1 MRLLIP
7 GYLLLVTV
15 ISKKKLFEPGETI
28 SAGLPVLTMIGKATS
43 EVEIN
48 IPSSEYIQRDQFD
61 SYHCSV
67 DIFPGKSFPLQLI
80 GITHKANM
88 NQLYTMRF
96 RLSGEEKNL
105 PGPGM
110 STMVT
115 ILYKPEEGRRVSVP
129 LSSVFETN
137 QGSSV
142 WVYDGVTETVR
153 SHPVKIAQVLVSGIV
168 VISSG
173 LEEGDVVISAGVHS
187 LKEGEKVRLLPA
199 VSPTNVGGML

>member
-1 MRLLIP
+1 
-7 GYLLLVTV
+7 
-15 ISKKKLFEPGETI
+15 
-28 SAGLPVLTMIGKATS
+28 
-43 EVEIN
+43 
-48 IPSSEYIQRDQFD
+48 
-61 SYHCSV
+61 
-67 DIFPGKSFPLQLI
+67 
-80 GITHKANM
+80 M